1 MILFLISGLSTSVI
15 ALAGSTKVG
24 FGTEVVS
31 LAGTMTQYNSTP
43 YGRYEDIFLSRRF
56 NNVSIGNTLRIV
68 SHDGMQQTI
77 ENVSVLNDF
86 DNGVLRV
93 KRHGTAGV
101 AHSYSSGLELLNDRI
116 ILPLKTKE
124 FDSKRNH
131 VVYFNADQSVGVGQT
146 PGSAINKT
154 FDIGTTETTVNL
166 PVRQIRIPN
175 HPFKTGQKVSFEKSS
190 NPAVNQIIV
199 GNDETNTNTFFIPQ
213 SVSELYVIDKGRN
226 YIGLTTQVGL
236 TTAGNGLFF
245 YSNGSD
251 NSEYKLTSTF
261 NELTG
266 DLSKITTRIG
276 CGATHGLENGDTIK
290 LSVVPNTIVGLGT
303 TAACRAAFN
312 SDKQILLINPT
323 GINSTGISSANNTI
337 TIPDHGYKTGD
348 KLFYESIE
356 AAEGLVAN
364 ESYYV
369 IRDSSST
376 FKLAETLYES
386 NPLTEKSINIVGIGD
401 TSHTFSLI
409 NPQINVARNSD
420 LQIKL
425 EDPSLNGYELKIY
438 RENDFINEYVH
449 LMIVRDFNV
458 VGVGSVGIGASA
470 SLTIKYSENVPTKL
484 YYTLEKGGYIST
496 ADKDVINF
504 SEINYVDSEYIGTYN
519 VFGVGKQHSIFHHQ
533 NYH

>member
-1 MILFLISGLSTSVI
+1 MLI
-15 ALAGSTKVG
+15 K
-24 FGTEVVS
+24 
-31 LAGTMTQYNSTP
+31 
-43 YGRYEDIFLSRRF
+43 
-56 NNVSIGNTLRIV
+56 
-68 SHDGMQQTI
+68 
-77 ENVSVLNDF
+77 
-86 DNGVLRV
+86 
-93 KRHGTAGV
+93 
-101 AHSYSSGLELLNDRI
+101 
-116 ILPLKTKE
+116 
-124 FDSKRNH
+124 
-131 VVYFNADQSVGVGQT
+131 SVGVGQT

-312 SDKQILLINPT
+312 ADKQILLINPT

-356 AAEGLVAN
+356 ADRRTCCG
-364 ESYYV
+364 
-369 IRDSSST
+369 
-376 FKLAETLYES
+376 
-386 NPLTEKSINIVGIGD
+386 
-401 TSHTFSLI
+401 
-409 NPQINVARNSD
+409 
-420 LQIKL
+420 
-425 EDPSLNGYELKIY
+425 
-438 RENDFINEYVH
+438 
-449 LMIVRDFNV
+449 
-458 VGVGSVGIGASA
+458 
-470 SLTIKYSENVPTKL
+470 
-484 YYTLEKGGYIST
+484 
-496 ADKDVINF
+496 
-504 SEINYVDSEYIGTYN
+504 
-519 VFGVGKQHSIFHHQ
+519 
-533 NYH
+533 